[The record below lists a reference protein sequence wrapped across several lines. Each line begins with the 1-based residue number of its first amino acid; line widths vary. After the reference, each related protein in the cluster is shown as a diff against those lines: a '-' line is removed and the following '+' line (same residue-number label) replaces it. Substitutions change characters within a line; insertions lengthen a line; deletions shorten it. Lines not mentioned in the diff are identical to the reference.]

1 MKSQIVN
8 YSDSENLTPNL
19 RLLTSKSVFLYLKF
33 NEKMHTILI
42 EPTENPKVIK
52 FVADYNLIP
61 GSLELDRDSDIS
73 EIPLAQ
79 ELFNYPFV
87 ERIFIT
93 ANFVAVAKQDTVEWE
108 HVAESLKNVVEDE
121 LLANPRIYLQKKK
134 EMYQIYAEMTPNP
147 NVMKFVSNKMLMD
160 GFVEVKSRDKADGV
174 PMAQAIFKEFEF
186 TKEVFI
192 SDNFV
197 AVTKDDS
204 VEWHQVM
211 MTVRALIAEHL
222 QNGGEISNL
231 EPQKHENPVEKI
243 INRDYTDEE
252 RKISDILNEYVAPA
266 VENDGGKISL
276 MEYDKE
282 NKTAKMLLQGACSG
296 CPSSTATLKG
306 GIENILKQFV
316 PELVERVEAVN
327 G

>member
-1 MKSQIVN
+1 M
-8 YSDSENLTPNL
+8 
-19 RLLTSKSVFLYLKF
+19 R
-33 NEKMHTILI
+33 TILI
-42 EPTENPKVIK
+42 EPTENPKVMK

-73 EIPLAQ
+73 EIPIAQ

-108 HVAESLKNVVEDE
+108 HVVESLKNVIEDE

-147 NVMKFVSNKMLMD
+147 NVMKFVSNKLLLD
-160 GFVEVKSRDKADGV
+160 GFVEVKSRDEANGV
-174 PMAQAIFKEFEF
+174 PLAQAIFKEFDF
-186 TKEVFI
+186 ANEVFI

-197 AVTKDDS
+197 AVTKDSS

-211 MTVRALIAEHL
+211 VTVRALIADYL
-222 QNGGEISNL
+222 QNGGEISNI
-231 EPQKHENPVEKI
+231 EAQKHENPVEKI
-243 INRDYTDEE
+243 INRDYTDDEQ
-252 RKISDILNEYVAPA
+252 KISDILNEYVAPA

-276 MEYDKE
+276 MEYDE
-282 NKTAKMLLQGACSG
+282 STKTAKMLLQGACSG

-316 PELVERVEAVN
+316 PDLVEKVEAVN